1 MEGNRS
7 LLDSRKGEGREGNRD
22 SGGEER
28 KKNHD
33 QLLRHRLSEFQ
44 LKCRF
49 IYGSPKKIMMALFF
63 LFVFDIFGER
73 KMWRNSS
80 STENQPRKTELP
92 LLHDRVMV
100 DIKTTTS

>member
-1 MEGNRS
+1 MEGSRS

-28 KKNHD
+28 KRNHD

-63 LFVFDIFGER
+63 CLFLTFLVKEKCGEIVVVLKINQER
-73 KMWRNSS
+73 LSS
-80 STENQPRKTELP
+80 LCSMTE
-92 LLHDRVMV
+92 
-100 DIKTTTS
+100 